1 MIQLVLGYR
10 APKGLAYWRGVH
22 TELAHKPPHVLG
34 VTEVGDVHRRRI
46 PA

>member
-1 MIQLVLGYR
+1 MIELVLRYR

-22 TELAHKPPHVLG
+22 TELAYKPPHILG
-34 VTEVGDVHRRRI
+34 VAKVRDILRRRV